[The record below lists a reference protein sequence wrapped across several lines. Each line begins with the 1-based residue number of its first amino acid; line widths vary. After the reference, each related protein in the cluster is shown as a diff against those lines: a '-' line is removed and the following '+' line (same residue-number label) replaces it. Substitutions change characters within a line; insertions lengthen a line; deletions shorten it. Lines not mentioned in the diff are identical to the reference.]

1 LRWRSVASN
10 RQRAAYA
17 VGFLDRL
24 IGVVDGFG
32 YLGDKYGRKPVLIAT
47 LLLMGLSTAVIGLL
61 PSTMR
66 SASGRRSCCWFFQR
80 FGAGAEYSG
89 AVLFAPEYSPNQ
101 RGVFAN

>member
-47 LLLMGLSTAVIGLL
+47 LLLMGLSTAVIDLL
-61 PSTMR
+61 PTRRSPRSCAVTASRPRR
-66 SASGRRSCCWFFQR
+66 SAMRRHGSTGC
-80 FGAGAEYSG
+80 
-89 AVLFAPEYSPNQ
+89 
-101 RGVFAN
+101 

>member
-1 LRWRSVASN
+1 LPRY

-17 VGFLDRL
+17 VGFLVRP
-24 IGVVDGFG
+24 IGVVVFG